1 MSSSGRTSRPIPG
14 KGKEEVTESTERKV
28 LLDTSVIIE
37 PPAAGTASFA
47 DLVSVSVVTVG
58 ELHYGV
64 GASTDPIEQL
74 YRRQRLQLVLD
85 TYDVLPFDAD
95 VAESYGLL
103 ANVVREAG
111 RNPRP
116 RRMDLMIAATAV
128 RHGFFLATRNA
139 ADFCHLERIL
149 KVIDVD

>member
-1 MSSSGRTSRPIPG
+1 MTTPTDRS
-14 KGKEEVTESTERKV
+14 V

-37 PPAAGTASFA
+37 PPAEGTASFA
-47 DLVSVSVVTVG
+47 DLVSVSAITVG

-64 GASTDPIEQL
+64 GASKDPVEQL
-74 YRRQRLQLVLD
+74 YRKQRLQLVLD
-85 TYDVLPFDAD
+85 TYDVLPFDTD

-116 RRMDLMIAATAV
+116 RRMDLLIAATAV
-128 RHGFFLATRNA
+128 RYGFSLATRNA
-139 ADFCHLERIL
+139 ADLQHLERVL
-149 KVIDVD
+149 TVIEVS